1 MANAPRRCRH
11 PVAALAALLGA
22 VVATAEAPSTANAIA
37 QRHLRLDW
45 YRIEVVLFSRA
56 DASGEVIG
64 AARPRLLASIRWP
77 RLTTPLI
84 ERDTANGAAPIGP
97 HPPLK
102 TAPAPFFVSNLPP
115 PRWFGGDCAVAAWTR
130 GAPDPCLWRPAEGRP
145 AEAADLEAYFGD
157 GWGADWRIPELPADE
172 VAATVQ
178 DAGTEALPNA
188 VDFDAELRERARVAF
203 ADYERSLID
212 GSHEWRRSTPR
223 FAVPLRRL
231 RQRYAILAA
240 GGWHQPL
247 PPRDK
252 PSPVL
257 MQMGTDDAAQ
267 RFVLEGWMSVTLG
280 RYVHLDVELR
290 YRLPNGDVAVL
301 AQHRRMRRDEPHYVD
316 HPAFGMLVY
325 ASPLTLPTRLAEL
338 LDAESAHA
346 EQSQAAP

>member
-1 MANAPRRCRH
+1 MANAPRRCR

-22 VVATAEAPSTANAIA
+22 VMAVAEAPDTANAIA
-37 QRHLRLDW
+37 QRHLQLNW
-45 YRIEVVLFSRA
+45 YRIEVVIFSRA

-64 AARPRLLASIRWP
+64 AARPRLLASLRWP

-84 ERDTANGAAPIGP
+84 ERDTAHGAAPIGP
-97 HPPLK
+97 HPPLE

-115 PRWFGGDCAVAAWTR
+115 PRWFGGDCAVAAWTPPR
-130 GAPDPCLWRPAEGRP
+130 FELPDPCLGRS

-172 VAATVQ
+172 EVEAAIQ
-178 DAGTEALPNA
+178 DAGTEAPPNA
-188 VDFDAELRERARVAF
+188 VDFDAALRESARVAF

-212 GSHEWRRSTPR
+212 GSYEWRRSTPR

-240 GGWHQPL
+240 GSWHQPL

-252 PSPVL
+252 RSPVL

-267 RFVLEGWMSVTLG
+267 RFALEGWMSVTLG
-280 RYVHLDVELR
+280 RYIHLDAELR
-290 YRLPNGDVAVL
+290 YQLANGDVAVL

-316 HPAFGMLVY
+316 HPAFGMLVH

-338 LDAESAHA
+338 LDALDSPYAGRTRSA
-346 EQSQAAP
+346 P